1 MSVRRLRVPLVLTL
15 ALATLLAQAGSSLAL
30 FTESKAAAANTF
42 SGGTWAFYLH
52 NNPTPP
58 TANTTAQVNLA
69 MNATVPT
76 AATLYQYSTDCAA
89 RAGRRLTRAAPS
101 PTQATV
107 CDYVN
112 WRTAAQTAAMTLSG
126 TVTLDIWATT
136 DTTNTNRT
144 GVLVAYLRDYNPTGG
159 TYVEIANATDT
170 NQYAVGRTTFYLTA
184 DRGHRHRHVHP
195 RRRPP
200 ARGQAR
206 GLQRRPERHAGC
218 LRHGGLSVVPAYSLG
233 RA

>member
-1 MSVRRLRVPLVLTL
+1 
-15 ALATLLAQAGSSLAL
+15 
-30 FTESKAAAANTF
+30 
-42 SGGTWAFYLH
+42 
-52 NNPTPP
+52 
-58 TANTTAQVNLA
+58 

-76 AATLYQYSTDCAA
+76 AATLYQYSTDCVA

-126 TVTLDIWATT
+126 TVTLDVWATT

-159 TYVEIANATDT
+159 TYVEIANGTDT
-170 NQYAVGRTTFYLTA
+170 YQYAVGRTTFYLRAIAITVTGTYTLAVGHQLEVKLEASNAGQNAMLAAYDTA
-184 DRGHRHRHVHP
+184 TY
-195 RRRPP
+195 
-200 ARGQAR
+200 QSY
-206 GLQRRPERHAGC
+206 
-218 LRHGGLSVVPAYSLG
+218 LRI
-233 RA
+233 R